1 VAEQDAVLLPLE
13 KGRAGEQAPTFAVRL
28 VYMQRIDA
36 WGDRSTARLTL
47 PALDLPAS
55 RTDVELHYS
64 PRFRVDVLPGTFRVD
79 RDPGPFAEALRQA
92 AAGPASSPTP
102 ATRGGPP
109 NPRPQDEATSVALQ
123 ALVDRFKSEAGGRA
137 VVGSFPVH
145 VAFPSFGSSVFLA
158 AELTA
163 EGRAPAVDLIVKR
176 LNERRR

>member
-1 VAEQDAVLLPLE
+1 MRPGVAEQDAVLLPLE

-28 VYMQRIDA
+28 VYMQRIEA

-64 PRFRVDVLPGTFRVD
+64 PRFRVDVLPGAFRVD

-92 AAGPASSPTP
+92 ASAPASSPTP
-102 ATRGGPP
+102 ATHGAPP

-123 ALVDRFKSEAGGRA
+123 ALVDRFKTEGGGRA

-176 LNERRR
+176 LN